1 MGKQLNYITCIDFET
16 GGLNCTKNPV
26 TQVGMEIIHPITFKV
41 IEKYSDYI
49 LPYPKKDSVGKK
61 TRVKAV
67 VSKRERDDKEEEL
80 YEYTADALKY
90 TNITM
95 DTLYSKGKPIQEV
108 MGNMVGMFQR
118 ANPTNARNYKTI
130 LLGQNLIFDIGYLQH
145 MAVYCKVDLKKYLD
159 GAVDFYGN
167 FQPNYFDTLHL
178 GKVFFAP
185 DDKTT
190 SHKLGLMSNK
200 LDVELVNAHD
210 AMADVEATT
219 GIFTK
224 LMNNMRSSGGT
235 EINDFTERVRD
246 HFDF

>member
-1 MGKQLNYITCIDFET
+1 
-16 GGLNCTKNPV
+16 
-26 TQVGMEIIHPITFKV
+26 
-41 IEKYSDYI
+41 
-49 LPYPKKDSVGKK
+49 
-61 TRVKAV
+61 
-67 VSKRERDDKEEEL
+67 
-80 YEYTADALKY
+80 
-90 TNITM
+90 
-95 DTLYSKGKPIQEV
+95 
-108 MGNMVGMFQR
+108 MFQR
-118 ANPTNARNYKTI
+118 ANPTNARNYKPI

-159 GAVDFYGN
+159 GDIDFYGN

-210 AMADVEATT
+210 AMADVEATS

-224 LMNNMRSSGGT
+224 FMNSMRSSGGGGDNNSV
-235 EINDFTERVRD
+235 EKARD
-246 HFDF
+246 HFEF